1 MKKRPVKKSNN
12 ELEELKM
19 KKLFVTLTTLSL
31 LLMSVMAVSAS
42 DVDPVDEEITTNM
55 DAATYLDLRVTQLDE
70 ALANGVIS
78 QEDYDLLLAHITENA
93 ENGLFGRGPQSY
105 ATADTEACVLGED
118 GGLGIFRNANS
129 GLGQG
134 NGNGIGLQAADGTG
148 SGNAYKG
155 NGGRGNQ
162 GGGARG
168 TMGQRL
174 QDGSAG
180 NEDCILQP

>member
-1 MKKRPVKKSNN
+1 
-12 ELEELKM
+12 M
-19 KKLFVTLTTLSL
+19 KKLLITLTTLSL
-31 LLMSVMAVSAS
+31 LIMSMMAVSAS
-42 DVDPVDEEITTNM
+42 DVDVADEEVAATNM
-55 DAATYLDLRVTQLDE
+55 DADTYLDLRVAQLDD
-70 ALANGVIS
+70 ALANGTIS

-93 ENGLFGRGPQSY
+93 EDGLFGRGPQGY
-105 ATADTEACVLGED
+105 ETADNENCVLGED
-118 GGLGIFRNANS
+118 GGLGIFRNENA

-134 NGNGIGLQAADGTG
+134 NGNGVRNQSADGTG
-148 SGNAYKG
+148 TGNAYKG

-180 NEDCILQP
+180 NEDCILLP